1 MDENASVFGESELH
15 ASHDS
20 DSWNEFEDD
29 YEPSRATPLL
39 GSAVTQSQLKHAAR
53 EFLNERPGEATP
65 SPGPSYKHMQG
76 PARAPLRDHSRQV
89 SGSTIV
95 NDDDHEAKRPH
106 RMNVWPTVVEDP
118 SEASNTIGTPPPL
131 NKVRPSH
138 KGHDTTGNTDAQA
151 QASYTNGKQNST
163 EDELRALKE
172 YLKSSAFGSQLL
184 DSFSEGTE
192 QPPQNKVAVD
202 TTAAPAS
209 KQTGS
214 AAQAAQAGLANP
226 ANPAGPTGPSRKP
239 GSAPNIPSEST
250 NMNIPR
256 TRDSNNSTFY
266 PNNASA
272 STPPSRRPL
281 STKCRACD
289 ISIASVT
296 TADHS
301 IGPEDLPNPKLYQ
314 RLHLDAVDQMSPTEA
329 KNVIK
334 NILTLLRVP
343 LCKAPTTFP
352 EIARYLFQE
361 DPYYC
366 FADTVHKIIYNE
378 SMGDYNTDAED
389 RRCMKKMID
398 FLQAE
403 LD

>member
-15 ASHDS
+15 VSHDS

-39 GSAVTQSQLKHAAR
+39 GSTVTQSQLKHAAR
-53 EFLNERPGEATP
+53 EFLDERPGDSTP
-65 SPGPSYKHMQG
+65 SPGPSYKHMRE
-76 PARAPLRDHSRQV
+76 PVRAPVRDHSRQV

-95 NDDDHEAKRPH
+95 NDDDHESKRPH

-138 KGHDTTGNTDAQA
+138 KGHDTTGNTDTQVN
-151 QASYTNGKQNST
+151 YTNGKQYSSD
-163 EDELRALKE
+163 DELRALKE

-184 DSFSEGTE
+184 DSFGEGAE
-192 QPPQNKVAVD
+192 QAPQNRVSA
-202 TTAAPAS
+202 TAAPAS
-209 KQTGS
+209 KQTDS
-214 AAQAAQAGLANP
+214 A
-226 ANPAGPTGPSRKP
+226 GPSRQP
-239 GSAPNIPSEST
+239 GPAVNIPSEST

-256 TRDSNNSTFY
+256 PRDRNHSTSY
-266 PNNASA
+266 PITNA
-272 STPPSRRPL
+272 STPPSRQPL
-281 STKCRACD
+281 NTKCRECEM
-289 ISIASVT
+289 SIASVT
-296 TADHS
+296 SADHS

-366 FADTVHKIIYNE
+366 FADTVHKIIYNQG
-378 SMGDYNTDAED
+378 MGDYNTDAED
-389 RRCMKKMID
+389 RRCMKRMVD